1 MNGLLSGESLKQV
14 PCMDDQQLLRYSRHI
29 LLDGFDIAG
38 QERLGNARILVV
50 GAGGLGCPA
59 ALYLAASGVGH
70 IVVADDD
77 VVEIS
82 NLQRQ
87 IGHATSD
94 LGKAKVFSLAEK
106 LRDINP
112 QINIQPIEQRLQ
124 GDALV
129 EQVAAADLVLDC
141 SDNFVTRLEV
151 NRACLLQQKPLVS
164 GAAIRNEGQVAVF
177 NLHPDSPCYA
187 CLYGEESSTGNL
199 TCSES
204 GVLAPLVGIVG
215 AMQAVEALKILAAYG
230 KPLDGRLLLLDARA
244 MEWRSHVLKKD
255 PGCAACGTHSQPG

>member
-14 PCMDDQQLLRYSRHI
+14 SCMDDQQLLRYSRHI

-112 QINIQPIEQRLQ
+112 QINIQPIAQRLQ

-177 NLHPDSPCYA
+177 NLHPDSPCYV
-187 CLYGEESSTGNL
+187 CLYGEEISAGNL

-244 MEWRSHVLKKD
+244 MEWRSLVLKKD